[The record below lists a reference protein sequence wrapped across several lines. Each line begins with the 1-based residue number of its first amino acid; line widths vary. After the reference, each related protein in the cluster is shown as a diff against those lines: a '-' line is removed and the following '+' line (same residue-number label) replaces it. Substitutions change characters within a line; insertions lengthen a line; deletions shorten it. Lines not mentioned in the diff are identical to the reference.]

1 MGTVTTIGLDI
12 AKSVFQVHGVDA
24 AGGVVLRQRLTRSRM
39 LKFFAKL
46 PSCLIGIEA
55 CASSHYWARELVALG
70 HDVRLMPAQY
80 VKPYVKCSKNDAADA
95 EAICEA
101 VTRPT
106 MRFVG
111 IKSPEQQSAMMLH
124 RVRLILSRQRTQLSN
139 ALRAHLAEFGIVA
152 PIGRNGIDQLLLVIA
167 DTSDDRVP
175 ADARICL
182 EMLMAQLSIVKEQI
196 LENDRRIMARAR
208 ETELGRRL
216 MEIPGVGPLVA
227 SAIVATVPDP
237 TVFRSGRDLSAWI
250 GLVPRQNSSG
260 GKERLGSI
268 SKAGHGYLRQMLIV
282 GAKERLGSISKAG
295 HGYLRQML
303 IVGAMAVVRYAERNG
318 TKRPWLVQLLARRK
332 AKVAAVA
339 LANKT
344 ARTIWAMMASGERY
358 REPQVA

>member
-24 AGGVVLRQRLTRSRM
+24 AGGVVLRQRLTRTRM
-39 LKFFAKL
+39 LKFFARL

-70 HDVRLMPAQY
+70 HDVKLMPAQY
-80 VKPYVKCSKNDAADA
+80 VKPYVKRSKNDAADA

-152 PIGRNGIDQLLLVIA
+152 PIGRNGIDQLLVVIA
-167 DTSDDRVP
+167 DTRDDRVP
-175 ADARICL
+175 AEARLCL
-182 EMLMAQLSIVKEQI
+182 EMLVAQLCIVKEQI
-196 LENDRRIMARAR
+196 LENDRRIMASAR

-216 MEIPGVGPLVA
+216 MEIPGVGPLLA
-227 SAIVATVPDP
+227 SAIVATVPDHA
-237 TVFRSGRDLSAWI
+237 VFRSGRDLSAWI

-260 GKERLGSI
+260 G
-268 SKAGHGYLRQMLIV
+268 
-282 GAKERLGSISKAG
+282 KERLGSISKAG

-358 REPQVA
+358 REPQAA